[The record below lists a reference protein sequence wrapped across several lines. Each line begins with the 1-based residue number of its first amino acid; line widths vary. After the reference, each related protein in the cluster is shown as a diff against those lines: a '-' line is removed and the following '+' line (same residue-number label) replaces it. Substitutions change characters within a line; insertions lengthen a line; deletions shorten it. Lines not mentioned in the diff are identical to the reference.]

1 MDTSSARS
9 FRFARPVDGVIG
21 WSFKRNCSITPQQL
35 LRVFIMLS
43 MVSLGVASLFWFH
56 GAVWVLPFAFVEITV
71 LAIAFVVYARHATDA
86 ELARLEGDWLVVR
99 LETAGKV
106 ELMRFPRASV
116 RVEPLQDEANL
127 IEVTARD
134 MRLCF
139 GRHVRA
145 EWRPLVAQEMR
156 LALRGM

>member
-1 MDTSSARS
+1 MHTSSARS

-21 WSFKRNCSITPQQL
+21 WSFKRNCSITPTQL

-43 MVSLGVASLFWFH
+43 VASLGVASFFWLQ
-56 GAVWVLPFAFVEITV
+56 GAVLVLPFAFVEITV
-71 LAIAFVVYARHATDA
+71 LAIAFVMYARHATDA
-86 ELARLEGDWLVVR
+86 EVARLEGDWLVVQ

-106 ELMRFPRASV
+106 EQVRFPRASV

-127 IEVTARD
+127 IEVTARG

>member
-1 MDTSSARS
+1 MQMSTSRS
-9 FRFARPVDGVIG
+9 YRFARPVDGFIG
-21 WSFKRNCSITPQQL
+21 WSFKRNCSITPAQL
-35 LRVFIMLS
+35 LKVFVMLS
-43 MVSLGVASLFWFH
+43 AVSLGVATFFWFQ
-56 GAVWVLPFAFVEITV
+56 GAVLVLPFAFVEITV

-86 ELARLEGDWLVVR
+86 ETARLEGDWLVVQ

-106 ELMRFPRASV
+106 EQMRFPRASV
-116 RVEPLQDEANL
+116 RVEPLEDEANL

-156 LALRGM
+156 LALRGI